1 MPSIAI
7 IIPCYNEAV
16 RLQPDVF
23 LNFATLHAD
32 VQYFFVDDGSTDNTM
47 QVLQQIKNISPTSI
61 IISIRTNVGKGAAV
75 HTGMLQAMQNNFL
88 LIGYLDADLSTSL
101 ESFYELCQT
110 ALRNQLDM
118 ALASRIKKIDTVI
131 ERSFLRHIIG
141 RMIATIIDKHLQLGV
156 YDTQCGAKVFAPA
169 VLQTVLEKPFHT
181 SWFFD
186 VEIICRIKQQH
197 PQYRAREIP
206 LAVWRNVKDS
216 KIGLLSFPKI
226 IKELL
231 VLLSKY

>member
-7 IIPCYNEAV
+7 IIPCYNEAA
-16 RLQPDVF
+16 RLQPVMF
-23 LNFATLHAD
+23 QNFISLHPD
-32 VQYFFVDDGSTDNTM
+32 VQYFFVDDGSTDNTA
-47 QVLQQIKNISPTSI
+47 QVLQQIKNIAPSSVI
-61 IISIRTNVGKGAAV
+61 IPLRTNVGKGAAV
-75 HTGMLQAMQNNFL
+75 QTGMLQAMQSNFL

-101 ESFYELCQT
+101 ESFYEIGQT
-110 ALRNQLDM
+110 ALHNQLDM

-141 RMIATIIDKHLQLGV
+141 RIIATIIDKHLQLGV
-156 YDTQCGAKVFAPA
+156 YDTQCGAKVFTPA
-169 VLQTVLEKPFHT
+169 VLQNVLEKPFYT

-186 VEIICRIKQQH
+186 VELICRIKKQH
-197 PQYRAREIP
+197 PQCRAQEIP